1 MFLKIWILLSFQ
13 LKKSFKSFHLKEANC
28 HFQHC
33 IWKSS
38 YQDLRAYK
46 VYFLSSTFLQA
57 VALYLF
63 YYCTTWGTIFQ
74 LSVKIFSPFFSDF
87 ASTFLAIC
95 IAFTNNFLT
104 VLSASA
110 HSLHSDYRELPL
122 GLLSVMV
129 FWTEFQ
135 LFILPGYLWLIQL
148 LALSYFLI

>member
-1 MFLKIWILLSFQ
+1 MNTSFQ
-13 LKKSFKSFHLKEANC
+13 LKRSFKSFHLKEAKC

-46 VYFLSSTFLQA
+46 HFFRQLLYSCSTTVQHGVPL
-57 VALYLF
+57 VN
-63 YYCTTWGTIFQ
+63 
-74 LSVKIFSPFFSDF
+74 IFSPFFSDF
-87 ASTFLAIC
+87 GSTFLAIC

-110 HSLHSDYRELPL
+110 HSLRSDYRELPL
-122 GLLSVMV
+122 GLLSMMV

-148 LALSYFLI
+148 LVLSYLLI